1 MMQITLQERITESK
15 DWATVLFI
23 FSFALIAITKNIF
36 GTRFSDFSRL
46 IISNKY
52 IKIYRENPSMM
63 NWFIILLFWVQIISF
78 SFLIQIFLSRYNI
91 VSKTDYLTFIRITTL
106 LIVFILSKYVIEKII
121 AVLFDIEEFIEQFN
135 FQKVS
140 YRTYISICF
149 LPFIIF
155 AYYNNTSISLIN
167 SIIFS
172 ILSINTL
179 VYINSLKMYQN
190 LIIGKMF
197 YFILYLCTLEIAPYY
212 LLYYW
217 FTKESIS

>member
-1 MMQITLQERITESK
+1 MQITLQERITESK